1 MKHKCSAAAL
11 ATALLALTV
20 VPSAAADKE
29 MRQMMA
35 DIRMLQEQSQE
46 LQNIL
51 GSITEALKGVNSRLD
66 QQTDATRKSFADQK
80 VTIDAVSGDLR
91 VVRERMDDNGVRLGS
106 LTQEV
111 DALRQTVLQV
121 NLAPPPAPAA
131 DTSAEPGGAPAGGA
145 PAAAAAPA
153 RTPSMAGGLS
163 PTAAFNQANADYFA
177 GQYELAVAG
186 LEAYIRDF
194 PKSEQADDAQLNVGS
209 SYLMLSKYDKAT
221 EAFDLAIRTYP
232 KGNVIPEA
240 YYKKGLALTSLRRYD
255 EARTALEYVLK
266 TYPDSY
272 EATLAKQALD
282 KLPQVAAPAP
292 ATRKP

>member
-1 MKHKCSAAAL
+1 MKHHMPALAL
-11 ATALLALTV
+11 ATAFLAILAQS
-20 VPSAAADKE
+20 PLSAADKE
-29 MRQMMA
+29 TRQMMA

-51 GSITEALKGVNSRLD
+51 GSIAEALKAVNGRLD

-111 DALRQTVLQV
+111 DALRQTVLQINIAPAPREPDV
-121 NLAPPPAPAA
+121 PAEPGAPPVAGATAPAA
-131 DTSAEPGGAPAGGA
+131 TPVRAPAL
-145 PAAAAAPA
+145 
-153 RTPSMAGGLS
+153 AGGLS
-163 PTAAFNQANADYFA
+163 PTAAYAQAMADYYI
-177 GQYELAVAG
+177 GQYDLAVAG

-194 PKSEQADDAQLNVGS
+194 PKSEQADDAQVNVGNS
-209 SYLMLSKYDKAT
+209 HFQLGKYDKAVD
-221 EAFDLAIRTYP
+221 AYDLAIRTYP
-232 KGNVIPEA
+232 RGNAVPEA
-240 YYKKGLALTSLRRYD
+240 HLKKGISLTSLRRTD
-255 EARTALEYVLK
+255 EARAALEMVMK
-266 TYPDSY
+266 DYPDGF

-282 KLPQVAAPAP
+282 KLPPAAATP